1 MLLKQYFVVG
11 LFWYLLQTRIG
22 ANHQQQ
28 QQHEMTDST
37 AASWRTSTS
46 PSCSTFLSWKR
57 LYGLYQR
64 YILPE
69 YQKPLLYTFLGILFL
84 SLWRL
89 VWKVSPLDLFHWL
102 DVEYYL
108 QNEDGTTFGYVYFPL
123 VSRERKRDVL
133 CELSILGH
141 YSVVYY
147 HSDCIYKGNQP
158 SSVSLLF

>member
-1 MLLKQYFVVG
+1 
-11 LFWYLLQTRIG
+11 
-22 ANHQQQ
+22 
-28 QQHEMTDST
+28 MTDST

-123 VSRERKRDVL
+123 GTILWFIIIVTVFTKVTNRLQSHYYSRRT
-133 CELSILGH
+133 S
-141 YSVVYY
+141 
-147 HSDCIYKGNQP
+147 
-158 SSVSLLF
+158 